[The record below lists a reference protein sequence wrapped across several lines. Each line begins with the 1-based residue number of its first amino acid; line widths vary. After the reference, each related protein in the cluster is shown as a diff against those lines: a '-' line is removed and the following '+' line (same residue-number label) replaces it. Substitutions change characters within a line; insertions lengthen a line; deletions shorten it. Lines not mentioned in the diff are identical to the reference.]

1 MLEEFIVVA
10 VVCFIFVFHLC
21 SAFVAIVS
29 LPRGILRHVR
39 SRTLSPD
46 RTVQVVGAQV
56 RSVVGIPTDC
66 VGQRTGPIF
75 CASANSVTA
84 DPLRPWRPLSKA
96 NQIRRGARPTRRQS
110 GPLSTPSALR
120 LCTVKV
126 GAIRTALQGIVL
138 QSY

>member
-10 VVCFIFVFHLC
+10 VVCFIFLFHLC

-56 RSVVGIPTDC
+56 RSVAGIPTDC
-66 VGQRTGPIF
+66 VGQ
-75 CASANSVTA
+75 
-84 DPLRPWRPLSKA
+84 WRPLSKA
-96 NQIRRGARPTRRQS
+96 NQVRRGARPTRRQS
-110 GPLSTPSALR
+110 GPPSTPSALR